1 MLPLYLEYV
10 LKINIANKFG
20 NITVIEKNGITTL
33 PYENIITNIKKHHNN
48 LMGKVEIC
56 SPKFMFYYIPTK
68 LIEKYETHSIGIPI
82 CHNISIC
89 PFCFGIQLSIEEQ
102 HKLYKQLNNMVFNDD
117 INILIKEKYCFELIK
132 LNIL

>member
-1 MLPLYLEYV
+1 MLPLYLEYI

-20 NITVIEKNGITTL
+20 NIPVIEKNGITTL
-33 PYENIITNIKKHHNN
+33 SYKNIIIDTKKHHNN

-68 LIEKYETHSIGIPI
+68 LIEKYDIHNIGIPI
-82 CHNISIC
+82 CHNILIC

-102 HKLYKQLNNMVFNDD
+102 NKLYTKLNNMEFTND
-117 INILIKEKYCFELIK
+117 INILLRKNFCFELVK
-132 LNIL
+132 F